1 MVDKVTNKFFQI
13 IFICF
18 ILLFFSCSKAD
29 KIILYNQM
37 FATDSIPEAG
47 IDSIGFLMRKH
58 VIVVTVKDKNEIHV
72 YNAMNGEFKKSI
84 KRDNAFPNGITT
96 INDQF
101 VLVTERDNKQVAV
114 FNSSMEFLGTF
125 GNNELRSPYGITFYQ
140 QDNNSYKVL
149 VTDSYEYNNPRE
161 DRILGWDFTIKNGEF
176 YTGKATVL
184 GNPTLYQVESIKADK
199 HYQTL
204 LVAEEMKEH
213 HKVMVLDLVS
223 GEVIKEDLGNFNRG
237 NDPEGIALVTN
248 KDNGGYWICTEQS
261 KTDNRFHLYDR
272 KTLEYMTTMYLDN
285 VSYTDGIATAYMHG
299 KWYLYAV
306 DNDARVVAFE
316 LPEINS

>member
-1 MVDKVTNKFFQI
+1 MNFNKLFLS
-13 IFICF
+13 FIA
-18 ILLFFSCSKAD
+18 ILIFSCNPSHQVIVLD
-29 KIILYNQM
+29 NPM
-37 FATDSIPEAG
+37 FATDPVEDAG
-47 IDSIGFLMRKH
+47 MDSIGFLMRKH

-84 KRDNAFPNGITT
+84 KRDNAFPNGVTT

-114 FNSSMEFLGTF
+114 FNSSMDFPGTF
-125 GNNELRSPYGITFYQ
+125 GNDELRSPYGITFYKQ
-140 QDNNSYKVL
+140 EEGLYKVL

-161 DRILGWDFTIKNGEF
+161 DRILTWDFTIDNESF
-176 YTGKATVL
+176 NVSSATVL
-184 GNPTLYQVESIKADK
+184 GNPTLYQVESIYADQ

-204 LVAEEMKEH
+204 LVAEEMQEH
-213 HKVMVLDLVS
+213 HKVMALDLMT
-223 GEVIKEDLGNFNRG
+223 GEVKKEDLGNFKRG
-237 NDPEGIALVTN
+237 NDPEGIASVIN
-248 KDNGGYWICTEQS
+248 KDNNGYWICTEQS

-272 KTLEYMTTMYLDN
+272 KTLEYMNTMYLDN

-299 KWYLYAV
+299 KWFLYAV

-316 LPEINS
+316 LPEIN

>member
-1 MVDKVTNKFFQI
+1 MNFNKLFLS
-13 IFICF
+13 FIA
-18 ILLFFSCSKAD
+18 ILIFSCNPSHQVIVLD
-29 KIILYNQM
+29 NPM
-37 FATDSIPEAG
+37 FATDPVEDAG
-47 IDSIGFLMRKH
+47 MDSIGFLMRKH

-84 KRDNAFPNGITT
+84 KRDNAFPNGVTT

-114 FNSSMEFLGTF
+114 FNSSMDFLGTF
-125 GNNELRSPYGITFYQ
+125 GNDELRSPYGITFYKQ
-140 QDNNSYKVL
+140 EEGLYKVL

-161 DRILGWDFTIKNGEF
+161 DRILTWDFTIDNESF
-176 YTGKATVL
+176 NVSSATVL
-184 GNPTLYQVESIKADK
+184 GNPTLYQVESIYADQ

-204 LVAEEMKEH
+204 LVAEEMQEH
-213 HKVMVLDLVS
+213 HKVMALDLMT
-223 GEVIKEDLGNFNRG
+223 GEVKKEDLGNFNRG
-237 NDPEGIALVTN
+237 NDPEGIALVIN
-248 KDNGGYWICTEQS
+248 KDNNGYWICTEQS

-272 KTLEYMTTMYLDN
+272 KTLEYMTTMFLDN

-299 KWYLYAV
+299 KWFLYAV
-306 DNDARVVAFE
+306 DNDARVVAFK

>member
-1 MVDKVTNKFFQI
+1 MKILKFCI
-13 IFICF
+13 ISS
-18 ILLFFSCSKAD
+18 LFFIIGCNSKPH
-29 KIILYNQM
+29 IITLDNPM
-37 FATDSIPEAG
+37 FATKPVSDAG

-58 VIVVTVKDKNEIHV
+58 VIVVTVKDKNELHV
-72 YNAMNGEFKKSI
+72 YGAMNGKFKKSI
-84 KRDNAFPNGITT
+84 KRENAYPNGITT

-114 FNSSMEFLGTF
+114 FNSSMDFLGTF
-125 GNNELRSPYGITFYQ
+125 GNDELRSPYWITYYKQ
-140 QDNNSYKVL
+140 ENNSYKIL

-161 DRILGWDFTIKNGEF
+161 DRILSWDFTIESGEF
-176 YTGKATVL
+176 SVGPATVL
-184 GNPTLYQVESIKADK
+184 GNPTLYQVESIQADK

-213 HKVMVLDLVS
+213 HKVMALDLMT
-223 GEVIKEDLGNFNRG
+223 GEVINEDLGNFDRG
-237 NDPEGIALVTN
+237 DDPEGIALVIN
-248 KDNGGYWICTEQS
+248 KDNNGYWICTEQS

-272 KTLEYMTTMYLDN
+272 KTLEYKTTMYLDN

-316 LPEINS
+316 LPEIN

>member
-1 MVDKVTNKFFQI
+1 MNFNKLFLS
-13 IFICF
+13 FIA
-18 ILLFFSCSKAD
+18 ILIFSCNPSHQVIVLD
-29 KIILYNQM
+29 NPM
-37 FATDSIPEAG
+37 FATDPVEDAG
-47 IDSIGFLMRKH
+47 MDSIGFLMRKH

-84 KRDNAFPNGITT
+84 KRDNAFPNGVTT

-114 FNSSMEFLGTF
+114 FNSSMDFLGTF
-125 GNNELRSPYGITFYQ
+125 GNDELRSPYGITFYKQ
-140 QDNNSYKVL
+140 EEGLYKVL

-161 DRILGWDFTIKNGEF
+161 DRILTWDFTIDNESF
-176 YTGKATVL
+176 NVSSATVL
-184 GNPTLYQVESIKADK
+184 GNPTLYQVESIYADQ
-199 HYQTL
+199 HYQTV

-213 HKVMVLDLVS
+213 HKVMALDLMT
-223 GEVIKEDLGNFNRG
+223 GEVKKEDLGNFNRG
-237 NDPEGIALVTN
+237 NDPEGIALVIN
-248 KDNGGYWICTEQS
+248 KDNNGYWICTEQS

-272 KTLEYMTTMYLDN
+272 KTLEYMNTMYLDN

-299 KWYLYAV
+299 KWFLYAV

-316 LPEINS
+316 LPEIN

>member
-1 MVDKVTNKFFQI
+1 MNFNKLFLS
-13 IFICF
+13 FIT
-18 ILLFFSCSKAD
+18 ILIFSCNPSHQVIVLD
-29 KIILYNQM
+29 NPM
-37 FATDSIPEAG
+37 FATDPVEDAG
-47 IDSIGFLMRKH
+47 MDSIGFLMRKH

-84 KRDNAFPNGITT
+84 KRDNAFPNGVTT

-114 FNSSMEFLGTF
+114 FNSSMDFLGTF
-125 GNNELRSPYGITFYQ
+125 GNDELRSPYGITFYKQ
-140 QDNNSYKVL
+140 EEGLYKVL

-161 DRILGWDFTIKNGEF
+161 DRILTWDFTIDNESF
-176 YTGKATVL
+176 NVSSATVL
-184 GNPTLYQVESIKADK
+184 GNPTLYQVESIYADQ

-204 LVAEEMKEH
+204 LVAEEMQEH
-213 HKVMVLDLVS
+213 HKVMALDLMT
-223 GEVIKEDLGNFNRG
+223 GEVKKEDLGNFNRG
-237 NDPEGIALVTN
+237 NDPEGIALVIN
-248 KDNGGYWICTEQS
+248 KDNNGYWICTEQS

-272 KTLEYMTTMYLDN
+272 KTLEYMNTMYLDN

-299 KWYLYAV
+299 KWFLYAV

-316 LPEINS
+316 LPEIN

>member
-1 MVDKVTNKFFQI
+1 MNFNKLFLS
-13 IFICF
+13 FIA
-18 ILLFFSCSKAD
+18 ILIFSCNPSHQVIVLD
-29 KIILYNQM
+29 NPM
-37 FATDSIPEAG
+37 FATDPVEDAG
-47 IDSIGFLMRKH
+47 MDSIGFLMRKH

-84 KRDNAFPNGITT
+84 KRDNAFPNGVTT

-114 FNSSMEFLGTF
+114 FNSSMDFLGTF
-125 GNNELRSPYGITFYQ
+125 GNDELRSPYGITFYKQ
-140 QDNNSYKVL
+140 EDGLYKVL

-161 DRILGWDFTIKNGEF
+161 DRILTWDFTIDNESF
-176 YTGKATVL
+176 NVSSASVL
-184 GNPTLYQVESIKADK
+184 GNQTLYQVESIYADQ

-204 LVAEEMKEH
+204 LVAEEMQEH
-213 HKVMVLDLVS
+213 HKVMALDLMT
-223 GEVIKEDLGNFNRG
+223 GEVKKEDLGNFKRG
-237 NDPEGIALVTN
+237 NDPEGIALVIN
-248 KDNGGYWICTEQS
+248 KDNNGYWICTEQS

-272 KTLEYMTTMYLDN
+272 KTLEYMNTMYLDN

-299 KWYLYAV
+299 KWFLYAV

-316 LPEINS
+316 LPEIN

>member
-1 MVDKVTNKFFQI
+1 MNFNKLFLS
-13 IFICF
+13 FIA
-18 ILLFFSCSKAD
+18 ILIFSCNPSHQVIVLD
-29 KIILYNQM
+29 NPM
-37 FATDSIPEAG
+37 FATDPVEDAG
-47 IDSIGFLMRKH
+47 MDSIGFLMRKH

-84 KRDNAFPNGITT
+84 KRDNAFPNGVTT

-114 FNSSMEFLGTF
+114 FNSSMDFLGTF
-125 GNNELRSPYGITFYQ
+125 GNDELRSPYGITFYKQ
-140 QDNNSYKVL
+140 EDGLYKVL

-161 DRILGWDFTIKNGEF
+161 DRILTWDFTIDNESF
-176 YTGKATVL
+176 NVSSASVL
-184 GNPTLYQVESIKADK
+184 GNPTLYQVESIYADQ

-204 LVAEEMKEH
+204 LVAEEMQEH
-213 HKVMVLDLVS
+213 HKVMALDLMT
-223 GEVIKEDLGNFNRG
+223 GEVKKEDLGNFNRG
-237 NDPEGIALVTN
+237 NDPEGIALVIN
-248 KDNGGYWICTEQS
+248 KDNNGYWICTEQS

-272 KTLEYMTTMYLDN
+272 KTLEYMNTMYLDN

-299 KWYLYAV
+299 KWFLYAV

-316 LPEINS
+316 LPEIN

>member
-1 MVDKVTNKFFQI
+1 MNFNKLFLS
-13 IFICF
+13 FIA
-18 ILLFFSCSKAD
+18 ILIFSCNPSHQVIVLD
-29 KIILYNQM
+29 NPM
-37 FATDSIPEAG
+37 FATDPVEDAG
-47 IDSIGFLMRKH
+47 MDSIGFLMRKH

-84 KRDNAFPNGITT
+84 KRDNAFPNGVTT

-114 FNSSMEFLGTF
+114 FNSSMDFLGTF
-125 GNNELRSPYGITFYQ
+125 GNDELRSPYGITFYKQ
-140 QDNNSYKVL
+140 EDGLYKVL

-161 DRILGWDFTIKNGEF
+161 DRILTWDFTIDNESF
-176 YTGKATVL
+176 NVSSATVL
-184 GNPTLYQVESIKADK
+184 GNPTLYQVESIYADQ

-204 LVAEEMKEH
+204 LVAEEMQEH
-213 HKVMVLDLVS
+213 HKVMALDLMT
-223 GEVIKEDLGNFNRG
+223 GEVKKEDLGNFNRG
-237 NDPEGIALVTN
+237 NDPEGIALVIN
-248 KDNGGYWICTEQS
+248 KDNNGYWICTEQS

-272 KTLEYMTTMYLDN
+272 KTLEYMTTMFLDN

-299 KWYLYAV
+299 KWFLYAV

-316 LPEINS
+316 LPEIN

>member
-1 MVDKVTNKFFQI
+1 MNFNKLFLSFITILIFSCNPSHQI
-13 IFICF
+13 IV
-18 ILLFFSCSKAD
+18 LD
-29 KIILYNQM
+29 NPM
-37 FATDSIPEAG
+37 FATEPVEDAG
-47 IDSIGFLMRKH
+47 MDSIGFLMRKH

-84 KRDNAFPNGITT
+84 KRDNAFPNGVTT

-114 FNSSMEFLGTF
+114 FNSSMDFLGTF
-125 GNNELRSPYGITFYQ
+125 GNDELRSPYGITFYKQ
-140 QDNNSYKVL
+140 EDGLYKVL

-161 DRILGWDFTIKNGEF
+161 DRILTWDFTIDNESF
-176 YTGKATVL
+176 NISSASVL
-184 GNPTLYQVESIKADK
+184 GNPTLYQVESIYADQ

-204 LVAEEMKEH
+204 LVAEEMQEH
-213 HKVMVLDLVS
+213 HKVMALDLMT
-223 GEVIKEDLGNFNRG
+223 GEVKKEDLGNFNRG
-237 NDPEGIALVTN
+237 NDPEGIALVIN
-248 KDNGGYWICTEQS
+248 KDNNGYWICTEQS

-272 KTLEYMTTMYLDN
+272 KTLEYMTTMFLDN

-299 KWYLYAV
+299 KWFLYAV

-316 LPEINS
+316 LPEIN

>member
-1 MVDKVTNKFFQI
+1 MNYFNFF
-13 IFICF
+13 FI
-18 ILLFFSCSKAD
+18 ILLILIQSCNSKPS
-29 KIILYNQM
+29 IITLENPI
-37 FATDSIPEAG
+37 FATESVSDAG

-58 VIVVTVKDKNEIHV
+58 VIVVTVKDKNELHV
-72 YNAMNGEFKKSI
+72 YDAMNGKFKKSI

-101 VLVTERDNKQVAV
+101 VLVTERDSKQVAV
-114 FNSSMEFLGTF
+114 FNSSMDFLGTF
-125 GNNELRSPYGITFYQ
+125 GNSELRSPYGITFYEQ
-140 QDNNSYKVL
+140 ENNSYKVL
-149 VTDSYEYNNPRE
+149 VTDSYEYNNPRK
-161 DRILGWDFTIKNGEF
+161 DRILSWDFTIENEAFNVGP
-176 YTGKATVL
+176 ATVL
-184 GNPTLYQVESIKADK
+184 GDPTLYQVESIQSDK
-199 HYQTL
+199 YYQTL

-213 HKVMVLDLVS
+213 HKVMALDLVT
-223 GEVIKEDLGNFNRG
+223 GEVIKEDLGNFDRG
-237 NDPEGIALVTN
+237 NDPEGIALVIT
-248 KDNGGYWICTEQS
+248 KDNNGYWICTEQS

-272 KTLEYMTTMYLDN
+272 KTLEYMSTMYLDN

>member
-1 MVDKVTNKFFQI
+1 MNFNKLFLSFIAILIFSCNPSHQI
-13 IFICF
+13 IV
-18 ILLFFSCSKAD
+18 LD
-29 KIILYNQM
+29 NPM
-37 FATDSIPEAG
+37 FATEPVEDAG
-47 IDSIGFLMRKH
+47 MDSIGFLMRKH

-84 KRDNAFPNGITT
+84 KRDNAFPNGVTT

-114 FNSSMEFLGTF
+114 FNSSMDFLGTF
-125 GNNELRSPYGITFYQ
+125 GNDELRSPYGITFYKQ
-140 QDNNSYKVL
+140 EEGLYKVL

-161 DRILGWDFTIKNGEF
+161 DRILTWDFTIDNESF
-176 YTGKATVL
+176 NVSSATVL
-184 GNPTLYQVESIKADK
+184 GNPTLYQVESIYADQ

-213 HKVMVLDLVS
+213 HKVMALDLMT
-223 GEVIKEDLGNFNRG
+223 GEVKKEDLGNFNRG
-237 NDPEGIALVTN
+237 NDPEGIALVIN
-248 KDNGGYWICTEQS
+248 KDNNGYWICTEQS

-272 KTLEYMTTMYLDN
+272 KTLEYMNTMYLDN

-299 KWYLYAV
+299 KWFLYAV

-316 LPEINS
+316 LPEIN

>member
-1 MVDKVTNKFFQI
+1 MNFNKLFLSFITILIFSCNPSHQI
-13 IFICF
+13 IV
-18 ILLFFSCSKAD
+18 LD
-29 KIILYNQM
+29 NPM
-37 FATDSIPEAG
+37 FATEPVEDAG
-47 IDSIGFLMRKH
+47 MDSIGFLMRKH

-84 KRDNAFPNGITT
+84 KRDNAFPNGVTT

-114 FNSSMEFLGTF
+114 FNSSMDFLGTF
-125 GNNELRSPYGITFYQ
+125 GNDELRSPYGITFYKQ
-140 QDNNSYKVL
+140 EEGLYKVL

-161 DRILGWDFTIKNGEF
+161 DRILTWDFTIDNESF
-176 YTGKATVL
+176 NVSSASVL
-184 GNPTLYQVESIKADK
+184 GNPTLYQVESIYADQ

-213 HKVMVLDLVS
+213 HKVMALDLMT
-223 GEVIKEDLGNFNRG
+223 GEVKKEDLGNFNRG
-237 NDPEGIALVTN
+237 NDPEGIALVIN
-248 KDNGGYWICTEQS
+248 KDNNGYWICTEQS

-272 KTLEYMTTMYLDN
+272 KTLEYMNTMYLDN

-299 KWYLYAV
+299 KWFLYAV

-316 LPEINS
+316 LPEIN

>member
-1 MVDKVTNKFFQI
+1 MNFNKLFLSFIAILIFSCNSSHQI
-13 IFICF
+13 IV
-18 ILLFFSCSKAD
+18 LD
-29 KIILYNQM
+29 NPM
-37 FATDSIPEAG
+37 FATEPVEDAG
-47 IDSIGFLMRKH
+47 MDSIGFLMRKH

-84 KRDNAFPNGITT
+84 KRDNAFPNGVTT

-114 FNSSMEFLGTF
+114 FNSSMDFLGTF
-125 GNNELRSPYGITFYQ
+125 GNDELRSPYGITFYKQ
-140 QDNNSYKVL
+140 EEGLYKVL

-161 DRILGWDFTIKNGEF
+161 DRILTWDFTIDNESF
-176 YTGKATVL
+176 NVSSATVL
-184 GNPTLYQVESIKADK
+184 GNPTLYQVESIYADQ

-204 LVAEEMKEH
+204 LVAEEMQEH
-213 HKVMVLDLVS
+213 HKVMALDLMT
-223 GEVIKEDLGNFNRG
+223 GEVKKEDLGNFNRG
-237 NDPEGIALVTN
+237 NDPEGIALVIN
-248 KDNGGYWICTEQS
+248 KDNNGYWICTEQS

-272 KTLEYMTTMYLDN
+272 KTLEYMNTMYLDN

-299 KWYLYAV
+299 KWFLYAV

-316 LPEINS
+316 LPEIN

>member
-1 MVDKVTNKFFQI
+1 MNFNKLFLSFIAILIFSCNPSHQI
-13 IFICF
+13 IV
-18 ILLFFSCSKAD
+18 LDNPML
-29 KIILYNQM
+29 
-37 FATDSIPEAG
+37 ATEPVEDAG
-47 IDSIGFLMRKH
+47 MDSIGFLMRKH

-84 KRDNAFPNGITT
+84 KRDNAFPNGVTT

-114 FNSSMEFLGTF
+114 FNSSMDFLGTF
-125 GNNELRSPYGITFYQ
+125 GNDELRSPYGITFYKQ
-140 QDNNSYKVL
+140 EDGLYKVL

-161 DRILGWDFTIKNGEF
+161 DRILTWDFTIDNESF
-176 YTGKATVL
+176 NVSSASVL
-184 GNPTLYQVESIKADK
+184 GNPTLYQVESIYADQ

-213 HKVMVLDLVS
+213 HKVMALDLMT
-223 GEVIKEDLGNFNRG
+223 GEVKKEDLGNFNRG
-237 NDPEGIALVTN
+237 NDPEGIALVIN
-248 KDNGGYWICTEQS
+248 KDNNGYWICTEQS

-299 KWYLYAV
+299 KWFLYAV

-316 LPEINS
+316 LPEIN

>member
-1 MVDKVTNKFFQI
+1 MNFNKLFLS
-13 IFICF
+13 FIA
-18 ILLFFSCSKAD
+18 ILIFSCNPSHQVIVLD
-29 KIILYNQM
+29 NPM
-37 FATDSIPEAG
+37 FATDPVEDAG
-47 IDSIGFLMRKH
+47 MDSIGFLMRKH

-84 KRDNAFPNGITT
+84 KRDNAFPNGVTT

-114 FNSSMEFLGTF
+114 FNSSMDFLGTF
-125 GNNELRSPYGITFYQ
+125 GNDELRSPYGITFYKQ
-140 QDNNSYKVL
+140 EEGLYKVL

-161 DRILGWDFTIKNGEF
+161 DRILTWDFTIDNESF
-176 YTGKATVL
+176 NVSSASVL
-184 GNPTLYQVESIKADK
+184 GNPTLYQVESIYADQ
-199 HYQTL
+199 HYQTV

-213 HKVMVLDLVS
+213 HKVMALDLMT
-223 GEVIKEDLGNFNRG
+223 GEVKKEDLGNFNRG
-237 NDPEGIALVTN
+237 NDPEGIALVIN
-248 KDNGGYWICTEQS
+248 KDNNGYWICTEQS

-272 KTLEYMTTMYLDN
+272 KTLEYMNTMYLDN

-299 KWYLYAV
+299 KWFLYAV

-316 LPEINS
+316 LPEIN

>member
-1 MVDKVTNKFFQI
+1 MNFNKLFLS
-13 IFICF
+13 FIA
-18 ILLFFSCSKAD
+18 ILIFSCNPSHQLIVLD
-29 KIILYNQM
+29 NPM
-37 FATDSIPEAG
+37 FATDPVEDAG
-47 IDSIGFLMRKH
+47 MDSIGFLMRKH

-84 KRDNAFPNGITT
+84 KRDNAFPNGVTT

-114 FNSSMEFLGTF
+114 FNSSMDFLGTF
-125 GNNELRSPYGITFYQ
+125 GNDELRSPYGITFYKQ
-140 QDNNSYKVL
+140 EEGLYKVL

-161 DRILGWDFTIKNGEF
+161 DRILTWDFTIDNESF
-176 YTGKATVL
+176 NVSSATVL
-184 GNPTLYQVESIKADK
+184 GNPTLYQVESIYADQ

-204 LVAEEMKEH
+204 LVAEEMQEH
-213 HKVMVLDLVS
+213 HKVMALDLMT
-223 GEVIKEDLGNFNRG
+223 GEVKKEDLGNFNRG
-237 NDPEGIALVTN
+237 NDPEGIALVIN
-248 KDNGGYWICTEQS
+248 KDNNGYWICTEQS

-272 KTLEYMTTMYLDN
+272 KTLEYMNTMYLDN

-299 KWYLYAV
+299 KWFLYAV

-316 LPEINS
+316 LPEIN

>member
-1 MVDKVTNKFFQI
+1 MKILKFCI
-13 IFICF
+13 ISS
-18 ILLFFSCSKAD
+18 LFFIIGCNSKPH
-29 KIILYNQM
+29 IITLDNPM
-37 FATDSIPEAG
+37 FATESVADAG
-47 IDSIGFLMRKH
+47 MDSIGFLMRKH
-58 VIVVTVKDKNEIHV
+58 VIVVTVKDKNELHV
-72 YNAMNGEFKKSI
+72 YGAMNGKFKKSI
-84 KRDNAFPNGITT
+84 KRENAYPNGITT

-114 FNSSMEFLGTF
+114 FNSSMDFLGTF
-125 GNNELRSPYGITFYQ
+125 GNDELRSPYGITYYKQ
-140 QDNNSYKVL
+140 ENNSYKIL

-161 DRILGWDFTIKNGEF
+161 DRILSWDLTIENEEF
-176 YTGKATVL
+176 SVGPATVL
-184 GNPTLYQVESIKADK
+184 GNPTLYQVESIQADK

-213 HKVMVLDLVS
+213 HKVMALDLMT
-223 GEVIKEDLGNFNRG
+223 GEVINEDLGNFDRG
-237 NDPEGIALVTN
+237 DDPEGIALVIN
-248 KDNGGYWICTEQS
+248 KDNNGYWICTEQS

-272 KTLEYMTTMYLDN
+272 KTLEYKTTMYLDN

-316 LPEINS
+316 LPEIN

>member
-1 MVDKVTNKFFQI
+1 MNFNKLFLS
-13 IFICF
+13 FIA
-18 ILLFFSCSKAD
+18 ILIFSCNPSHQVIVLD
-29 KIILYNQM
+29 NPM
-37 FATDSIPEAG
+37 FATDPVEDAG
-47 IDSIGFLMRKH
+47 MDSIGFLMRKH

-84 KRDNAFPNGITT
+84 KRDNAFPNGVTT

-114 FNSSMEFLGTF
+114 FNSSMDFLGTF
-125 GNNELRSPYGITFYQ
+125 GNDELRSPYGITFYKQ
-140 QDNNSYKVL
+140 EEGLYKVL

-161 DRILGWDFTIKNGEF
+161 DRILTWDFTIDNESF
-176 YTGKATVL
+176 NVSSATVL
-184 GNPTLYQVESIKADK
+184 GNPTLYQVESIYADQ

-204 LVAEEMKEH
+204 LVAEEMQEH
-213 HKVMVLDLVS
+213 HKVMALDLMT
-223 GEVIKEDLGNFNRG
+223 GEVKKEDLGNFKRG
-237 NDPEGIALVTN
+237 NDPEGIALVIN
-248 KDNGGYWICTEQS
+248 KDNNGYWICTEQS

-299 KWYLYAV
+299 KWFLYAV

-316 LPEINS
+316 LPEIN